1 MPTVTAG
8 ALVREAR
15 TRAGLSQRALARRA
29 RTTQSVVARIEGG
42 TTSPSWATPRR
53 PLCPT
58 RARHKARWVLSGA
71 VAPRLQG
78 FPRLTADTDITPE
91 RGGDNLK
98 RLAAALR
105 GGKGRGDTQCVPV
118 TRPFEYRHR

>member
-42 TTSPSWATPRR
+42 TTSPSWATLRR
-53 PLCPT
+53 LLSSAGFDLVAGLEVRPVRGSHMLADV
-58 RARHKARWVLSGA
+58 ARIRRLSPEARLLELRNVSRLLTGA
-71 VAPRLQG
+71 RRGQPARGAARQ
-78 FPRLTADTDITPE
+78 RD
-91 RGGDNLK
+91 GGDQ
-98 RLAAALR
+98 
-105 GGKGRGDTQCVPV
+105 G
-118 TRPFEYRHR
+118 H